1 MSRKPVELPH
11 IEDAAFAACLAP
23 LAEAFI
29 SSGEAETRA
38 HTHDPGARL
47 DPGRASTWAGG
58 FRVSRP
64 DAPITQRRCGGRAC
78 TPPGAAGL
86 SPISPA
92 LAEWRSLADQEFAE
106 FCAIELFLA
115 KTDAELSAAVLE
127 YPRQMLGFLA
137 RIARIE
143 SRRALQHQA
152 MTELMAR
159 IQMAMIQAEADLA
172 PDLPH
177 PAAARGSLL

>member
-38 HTHDPGARL
+38 HARDPGTRL
-47 DPGRASTWAGG
+47 DPGHAPHGPGDFGYQGPTLRLRTAGA
-58 FRVSRP
+58 V
-64 DAPITQRRCGGRAC
+64 GGAC

-86 SPISPA
+86 STISPA

-127 YPRQMLGFLA
+127 YPKQMLGFLA
-137 RIARIE
+137 RLARIE